1 MADPLNMADDLWAWV
16 TRYPDG
22 SVGLVGAMVPALGMH
37 DLRADR
43 PLPWQGGRS
52 ASLVASLHR
61 GRGHR
66 QGDELMAVQL
76 EDGEGASAVALSAD
90 HQRKLVMMTFSRR
103 IEYFAMSSAEARVMA
118 HGLLNMAA
126 EVDFRDFKEKG

>member
-1 MADPLNMADDLWAWV
+1 
-16 TRYPDG
+16 
-22 SVGLVGAMVPALGMH
+22 
-37 DLRADR
+37 
-43 PLPWQGGRS
+43 
-52 ASLVASLHR
+52 
-61 GRGHR
+61 
-66 QGDELMAVQL
+66 MAVQL

-126 EVDFRDFKEKG
+126 EVDAKEKG